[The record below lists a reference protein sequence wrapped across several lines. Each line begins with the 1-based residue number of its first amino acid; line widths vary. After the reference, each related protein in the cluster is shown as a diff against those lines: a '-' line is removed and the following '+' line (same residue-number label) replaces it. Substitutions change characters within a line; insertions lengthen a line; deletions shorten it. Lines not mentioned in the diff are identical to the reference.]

1 MIPLPFTLP
10 WRTLAISG
18 ALAAISGAA
27 HWAQARH
34 AAGLRD
40 DLAAAQ
46 QALVQSREA
55 LRACEDARQAEA
67 EAGVV
72 DYQAATRRCDRAAA
86 YQSGLRA
93 GRASCETPADLPA
106 DACVFR
112 LRDEQAAPFG
122 HSDTVPAEPASPG
135 EP

>member
-10 WRTLAISG
+10 WRTLAIAG

-34 AAGLRD
+34 AKALRG

-55 LRACEDARQAEA
+55 LRACEAARQAEA

-72 DYQAATRRCDRAAA
+72 DYQAALRRCDRSSA

-93 GRASCETPADLPA
+93 GRASCETPADLP
-106 DACVFR
+106 DDSCVFG
-112 LRDEQAAPFG
+112 LRDEQAALFG
-122 HSDTVPAEPASPG
+122 HSDTVPAEPASAS